1 MPCHMVDIGLE
12 TGQRKKTDEKSKNLV
27 GWLFISDQY
36 LRMHRLN
43 EMSISRALLTG
54 VSLIVRSGSSV
65 PRAAPNKCVRQV

>member
-1 MPCHMVDIGLE
+1 MVDIGLE

-65 PRAAPNKCVRQV
+65 PRAAHNKCVRQV